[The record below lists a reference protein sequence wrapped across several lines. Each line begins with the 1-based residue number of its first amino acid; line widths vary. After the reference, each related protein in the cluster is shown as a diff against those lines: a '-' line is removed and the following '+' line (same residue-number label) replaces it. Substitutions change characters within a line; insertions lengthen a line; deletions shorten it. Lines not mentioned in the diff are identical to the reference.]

1 MKQIVRV
8 ALPDFLKY
16 SAMIAGIMLLVYF
29 FNTGLSMDLSEDR
42 SNYLIKYLFWGWG
55 WVSMI
60 VTTSYLPVFARQALT
75 MGKTRREVL
84 RSLPA
89 LSAIA
94 ALSQMAASFF
104 VGFVMRMVWGEQF
117 PIEQMLGNPLV
128 LFIAAGFSFALLGQ
142 LMGVLGMRFGAKGI
156 WISMG
161 TAILLFLSL
170 VLAFVFA
177 WSEQLLRTVIFFT
190 TAPVWQ
196 VVAIAVGAVL
206 LLGVVIQAASTALL
220 RNFSVK

>member
-16 SAMIAGIMLLVYF
+16 SAMIAGIMLLVFF
-29 FNTGLSMDLSEDR
+29 FNTGLSMDLPEDR
-42 SNYLIKYLFWGWG
+42 SNYLIKYLFLGWG

-60 VTTSYLPVFARQALT
+60 VTTSYLPIFARQALT

-94 ALSQMAASFF
+94 ALSQMAACFF

-117 PIEQMLGNPLV
+117 PIEQVLGNLLV
-128 LFIAAGFSFALLGQ
+128 LFIATGFSFALLGQ

-170 VLAFVFA
+170 VLMFA
-177 WSEQLLRTVIFFT
+177 LVWSEHLLRMVIFFT

-196 VVAIAVGAVL
+196 VVAIALGAVL

>member
-16 SAMIAGIMLLVYF
+16 SAMIAGIMLLVFF
-29 FNTGLSMDLSEDR
+29 FNTGLSMDLPEDR
-42 SNYLIKYLFWGWG
+42 SNYLIRYLFWGWG

-117 PIEQMLGNPLV
+117 PIEQVLGNPLV
-128 LFIAAGFSFALLGQ
+128 LFIAADFPLPCLG
-142 LMGVLGMRFGAKGI
+142 
-156 WISMG
+156 S
-161 TAILLFLSL
+161 
-170 VLAFVFA
+170 
-177 WSEQLLRTVIFFT
+177 
-190 TAPVWQ
+190 
-196 VVAIAVGAVL
+196 
-206 LLGVVIQAASTALL
+206 
-220 RNFSVK
+220 

>member
-16 SAMIAGIMLLVYF
+16 SAMMAGIMLLVFF
-29 FNTGLSMDLSEDR
+29 FNTGLSMDLPEDR
-42 SNYLIKYLFWGWG
+42 SNYLIKYLFLGWG

-60 VTTSYLPVFARQALT
+60 VTTSYLPIFARQALT

-94 ALSQMAASFF
+94 ALSQMAACFF

-117 PIEQMLGNPLV
+117 PIEQVLGNLLV

-170 VLAFVFA
+170 VLMFA
-177 WSEQLLRTVIFFT
+177 LVWSEQLLRTVIFFT

-196 VVAIAVGAVL
+196 VVAIALGAVL

>member
-16 SAMIAGIMLLVYF
+16 SAMIAGIMLLVFF
-29 FNTGLSMDLSEDR
+29 FNTGLSMDLSEDQ
-42 SNYLIKYLFWGWG
+42 SNYLIKYLFLGWG

-60 VTTSYLPVFARQALT
+60 VTTSYLPIFARQALT

-94 ALSQMAASFF
+94 ALSQMAACFF

-117 PIEQMLGNPLV
+117 PIEQVLGNLLV
-128 LFIAAGFSFALLGQ
+128 LFIAAGFCFALLGQ

-170 VLAFVFA
+170 VFMFA
-177 WSEQLLRTVIFFT
+177 LVWSEHLLRMVIFFT

-196 VVAIAVGAVL
+196 VVAIALGAVL

>member
-16 SAMIAGIMLLVYF
+16 SAMIAGIMLLVFF
-29 FNTGLSMDLSEDR
+29 FNTGLSMDLPEDR
-42 SNYLIKYLFWGWG
+42 SNYLINYLFLGWG

-60 VTTSYLPVFARQALT
+60 VTTSYLPIFARQALT

-94 ALSQMAASFF
+94 ALSQMAACFF

-117 PIEQMLGNPLV
+117 PIEQVLGNLLV
-128 LFIAAGFSFALLGQ
+128 LFIAAVFSFALLGQ

-170 VLAFVFA
+170 VLMFA
-177 WSEQLLRTVIFFT
+177 LVWSEQVLRTVIFFT

-196 VVAIAVGAVL
+196 VVAIALGAVL

>member
-16 SAMIAGIMLLVYF
+16 SAMMAGIMLLVFF
-29 FNTGLSMDLSEDR
+29 FNTGLSMDLPEDR
-42 SNYLIKYLFWGWG
+42 SNYLIKYLFLGWG

-60 VTTSYLPVFARQALT
+60 VTTSYLPIFARQALT

-94 ALSQMAASFF
+94 ALSQMAACFF

-117 PIEQMLGNPLV
+117 PIEQVLGNLLV

-170 VLAFVFA
+170 VLMFA
-177 WSEQLLRTVIFFT
+177 LVWSEHLLRMVIFFT

-196 VVAIAVGAVL
+196 VVAIALGAVL

>member
-16 SAMIAGIMLLVYF
+16 SAMIAGIMLLVFF
-29 FNTGLSMDLSEDR
+29 FNTGLSMDLPEDR
-42 SNYLIKYLFWGWG
+42 SNYLINYLFLGWG

-60 VTTSYLPVFARQALT
+60 VSTSYLPIFARQALT

-94 ALSQMAASFF
+94 ALSQMAACFF

-117 PIEQMLGNPLV
+117 PIEQVLGNLLV

-170 VLAFVFA
+170 VLMFA
-177 WSEQLLRTVIFFT
+177 LVWSEQVLRTVIFFT

-196 VVAIAVGAVL
+196 VVAIALGAVL

>member
-8 ALPDFLKY
+8 ALPEFLKY
-16 SAMIAGIMLLVYF
+16 SAMIAGIMLLVFF
-29 FNTGLSMDLSEDR
+29 FNTGLSMDLPEDR
-42 SNYLIKYLFWGWG
+42 SNYLIKYLFLGWG

-60 VTTSYLPVFARQALT
+60 VTTSYLPIFARQALT

-104 VGFVMRMVWGEQF
+104 VAFVMRMVWGEQF
-117 PIEQMLGNPLV
+117 PIEQVLGNLLV
-128 LFIAAGFSFALLGQ
+128 LFIAAGFFFALLGQ

-170 VLAFVFA
+170 VLMFA
-177 WSEQLLRTVIFFT
+177 LVWSEHLLRMVIFFT

-196 VVAIAVGAVL
+196 VVAIALGAVL

>member
-16 SAMIAGIMLLVYF
+16 SAMIAGIMLLVFF
-29 FNTGLSMDLSEDR
+29 FNTGLSMDLPEDR
-42 SNYLIKYLFWGWG
+42 SNYLIKYLFLGWG

-60 VTTSYLPVFARQALT
+60 VTTSYLPIFARQALT

-94 ALSQMAASFF
+94 ALSQMAACFF

-117 PIEQMLGNPLV
+117 PIEQVLGNLLV

-170 VLAFVFA
+170 VLMFA
-177 WSEQLLRTVIFFT
+177 LVWSEHLLRMVIFFT

-196 VVAIAVGAVL
+196 VVAIALGAVL